1 MKNKSELEEG
11 SQNTEEQEASDY
23 DENYQAKGFSADDVP
38 EEGLEENGIKKFPDG
53 SIAIDGDSY
62 PVQRTL
68 DEDDHDQNLA
78 EILDESVL
86 LQIGNSL
93 RQSIEEDKESQAPY
107 FQNIANLINLLGIKS
122 ATSGAENADG
132 IPEANSTALFETW
145 LHYIATVMG
154 AIFPSKGAV
163 DAVILGEEDEK
174 LKNLSYRITAFFNF
188 FLYQIDKG
196 FEKELKRTVAWS
208 IFDSIYSKVF
218 IDPVLG
224 RPTHRMIKPEDF
236 IVNRDLSSHLCASRK
251 TQVHRMDKREF
262 ELRKILREYRD
273 IEIMPTSL
281 DGTDNV
287 IQEELDDI
295 IGYERSGG
303 GNTPDFYEIYECH
316 VEYRIKEDPSAKD
329 IEIPLPYIITLDA
342 HSAKVLRIQRNWKK
356 EDYLKKNREY
366 FINWSLLPALDGEG
380 YGLNQYAAQSAQTAS
395 TIMRQLIMAGMYSN
409 FPGGVYAAGLTLE
422 ENDIRPAPG
431 QFVKLQTGGI
441 SLDQAIMPLPYKEPS
456 GALND
461 LKNQIED
468 NIRKP
473 SAIINDAISEMAPRA
488 PAASVLAMLENYQRV
503 PNFVIQG
510 YHKSFELMLGLF
522 KDRFAEWL
530 PEGQPYP
537 FLVPGGKHVIMRSD
551 FEEHV
556 QIVPSND
563 PSLQNSMY
571 RFMRAEVILNN
582 ARQDPDI
589 HDLKYANELFYK
601 NLGIS
606 PEEISKLLP
615 DEEEEEEPV
624 PLDLVTE
631 NQNFLNKIPVVAG
644 IEQEQDAHIM
654 GHGALL
660 NNPSAQQDP
669 EIIAA
674 IQAHIRE
681 HEALKLLINF
691 QAITGMHMPE
701 DPAEVPMDVQNQISV
716 AAAQMAMQQ
725 QQQQQASPDPMTVQA
740 QAALTEAQA
749 SMEEVRVIEMRA
761 QLEAENKKLQLMLEQ
776 QKLEL
781 DKYKFDAELPL
792 KEAELQIKFSKSQTE
807 DQIKSAET
815 ENKISIDQSRLDLDQ
830 TKLAADLMEKS
841 QRLTNEIT
849 RDQGKLEQEKLSHL
863 AKTNVS
869 PLGLST

>member
-1 MKNKSELEEG
+1 MKRKQELEEE
-11 SQNTEEQEASDY
+11 NPEQESSGY
-23 DENYQAKGFSADDVP
+23 DENYQAKGFSADEIP
-38 EEGLEENGIKKFPDG
+38 EEGLEDNGIKKFPDG
-53 SIAIDGDSY
+53 SIAIEGDSY

-68 DEDDHDQNLA
+68 DVDDHDQNLA

-86 LQIGNSL
+86 SQIGNFL
-93 RQSIEEDKESQAPY
+93 KQAIEGDKESQAPY
-107 FQNIANLINLLGIKS
+107 FQNIANLINLLGFKS
-122 ATSGAENADG
+122 GTSSSENADG
-132 IPEANSTALFETW
+132 APEANSTALFETW
-145 LHYIATVMG
+145 LHYIATIMG

-174 LKNLSYRITAFFNF
+174 LKNLSYRVTAFFNL

-224 RPTHRMIKPEDF
+224 RPTHMMIKPEDF
-236 IVNRDLSSHLCASRK
+236 IVNRDLSSHLCAARK

-262 ELRKILREYRD
+262 ELRKLLGEYRD
-273 IEIMPTSL
+273 VEVMPTSL

-295 IGYERSGG
+295 MGYERSGG
-303 GNTPDFYEIYECH
+303 AGSDVDYYEIYECH
-316 VEYRIKEDPSAKD
+316 VEYRIKEDPAAKD

-342 HSAKVLRIQRNWKK
+342 QTAKILRIQRNWKK

-380 YGLNQYAAQSAQTAS
+380 YGLNQYASQSAQTAS

-551 FEEHV
+551 FEEHL

-589 HDLKYANELFYK
+589 HNLKYANELFYK

-615 DEEEEEEPV
+615 DEEEEEPPV
-624 PLDLVTE
+624 PLDLITE
-631 NQNFLNKIPVVAG
+631 NQNILNKIPVVAG
-644 IEQEQDAHIM
+644 IEQDQDAHIM
-654 GHGALL
+654 GHGTLL

-669 EIIAA
+669 EIMAA

-691 QAITGMHMPE
+691 QAVTGMQMPE
-701 DPAEVPMDVQNQISV
+701 NPAEVPMEVQNQISV

-725 QQQQQASPDPMTVQA
+725 QQQQQAAPDPMTVQA

-749 SMEEVRVIEMRA
+749 SMEEVRVSEMKA
-761 QLEAENKKLQLMLEQ
+761 QLESENKKLQLMLDQ

-781 DKYKFDAELPL
+781 DKYKFDAELPF
-792 KEAELQIKFSKSQTE
+792 KEAELQIKFSKTQSE
-807 DQIKSAET
+807 EQIKSAQT
-815 ENKISIDQSRLDLDQ
+815 ESKINIDQSRLDLDQ

-849 RDQGKLEQEKLSHL
+849 RDHSKLEQDKLNRLEKI
-863 AKTNVS
+863 
-869 PLGLST
+869 GI